1 MKPMSNTH
9 EIITI
14 DVERSATG
22 LFTATSADLDGVF
35 VAHRDLQAIVRDIP
49 NIVQRWFKKRR
60 NQDVTVFN
68 GPITARDGGVRIPT
82 IPVPAEIA
90 AKAVS
95 R

>member
-1 MKPMSNTH
+1 MSEAH
-9 EIITI
+9 GIITI
-14 DVERSATG
+14 EVKRGESG
-22 LFTATSADLDGVF
+22 LFTATSDDLDGVF
-35 VAHRDLQAIVRDIP
+35 IAHRDLNAVIADMP

-68 GPITARDGGVRIPT
+68 GPVTKLDGGVMIPA

-90 AKAVS
+90 AKAMA

>member
-1 MKPMSNTH
+1 MSETLD
-9 EIITI
+9 IITV
-14 DVERSATG
+14 DVARSDTG
-22 LFTATSADLDGVF
+22 LFTATSADLEGVF
-35 VAHRDLQAIVRDIP
+35 VAHRDLQAIVRDMP

-68 GPITARDGGVRIPT
+68 GPITPLDGGVRIPA

-90 AKAVS
+90 AKALA